1 MQWKWVGLVLG
12 LTVAGGVLSY
22 VGHRVSQATEVMK
35 WRRPERIVPAAVLPP
50 GDGLAG
56 ASGRDRELV
65 QALRMLL
72 RRVDSLRND
81 SSGRRVYDSL
91 VESRPGLLDS
101 ARVAERFYSLQELL
115 NK

>member
-1 MQWKWVGLVLG
+1 MRWKWVWLVLG
-12 LTVAGGVLSY
+12 LAVAGGGFSY
-22 VGHRVSQATEVMK
+22 VGHRVAKATEVMQ
-35 WRRPERIVPAAVLPP
+35 WRLPGRIVPAAVLPP
-50 GDGLAG
+50 GGGLAG
-56 ASGRDRELV
+56 ASGRDRELA

-81 SSGRRVYDSL
+81 STGRRVYDSL

>member
-1 MQWKWVGLVLG
+1 MRWKWVWLVLG
-12 LTVAGGVLSY
+12 LAVAGAVFSY
-22 VGHRVSQATEVMK
+22 AGHRVALATKAMK
-35 WRRPERIVPAAVLPP
+35 WRRPERIVPAAALPP
-50 GDGLAG
+50 GGGLAG

-65 QALRMLL
+65 LALRLLL